1 MDEHQIILS
10 FPRDAVMLIYCR
22 DANVAAAG
30 HISAGIT

>member
-10 FPRDAVMLIYCR
+10 FPRDAVMLIYH
-22 DANVAAAG
+22 VVAAG